1 MILAV
6 VETSDLTK
14 IYGDIVAV
22 NSLNLRVDEGEIFG
36 FLGPNGSGKTTT
48 ILMLMGLTEPSSGIA
63 KVCGFNATRE
73 TLKVKRLAGYL
84 PENVG
89 FYEDLTADQT
99 LRYTARLNGI
109 PDQDSSRRIEEL
121 LSKVGLSDATCQRV
135 GEFSR
140 GMKQR
145 LGIADVLIKEPR
157 LVFLDEPTMG
167 IDPEGVK
174 RILDIIV
181 GMSREQKIT
190 IFLSSHLLY
199 QVQRICDR
207 VGILFQGRMVA
218 EGSIERLGREVL
230 GQKELTIE
238 VQASKYSKKL
248 LNSIKKIE
256 GVTDVERSG
265 DLLLVGCERDVRQEI
280 SRTVHESGGTLIHLR
295 MPEYALEEIYMRYFR
310 EA

>member
-1 MILAV
+1 
-6 VETSDLTK
+6 
-14 IYGDIVAV
+14 
-22 NSLNLRVDEGEIFG
+22 
-36 FLGPNGSGKTTT
+36 
-48 ILMLMGLTEPSSGIA
+48 
-63 KVCGFNATRE
+63 
-73 TLKVKRLAGYL
+73 
-84 PENVG
+84 
-89 FYEDLTADQT
+89 
-99 LRYTARLNGI
+99 
-109 PDQDSSRRIEEL
+109 
-121 LSKVGLSDATCQRV
+121 
-135 GEFSR
+135 
-140 GMKQR
+140 MKQR